1 MRRGTLTTLPSGLRV
16 ASRSLAQAQSLS
28 VGIWVNAGAR
38 DERDSE
44 MGIAHMLEHMAF
56 KGTER
61 RSARDIATEVENVGG
76 YMNAHTSREETAYY
90 LRLLPEYLDMGIDIL
105 ADILTKP
112 TMPDEEIERERG
124 VIIQEI
130 GQSQDTPDD
139 IVFDMFA
146 RASYGNH
153 TLGRPILG
161 SIDSVSGFSRDNLR
175 DFMSRHYGA
184 GQMLVTASGAIEHDD
199 FVKRVEQ
206 RLGHLA
212 TAEDTQRVLPDW
224 LGGRHIEARD
234 LEQTHIVIGLPSFGA
249 RDDRRFALM
258 VLSTLFGGG
267 MSSRLFQEVR
277 EKRGLCYSI
286 FSFASM
292 YSDSGHFG
300 VYAGTSAEQADEMLT
315 VTAQQLAELAAKVG
329 EDEVSR
335 AKAQLRASL
344 VMARE
349 SVSGCGDALARQIM
363 LFGAPVDDAEL
374 LDQIAAVDVETVR
387 DVAADL
393 IGGGQPAIAAIGPQ
407 SSIMENDRLAG
418 LFVGG
423 AA

>member
-1 MRRGTLTTLPSGLRV
+1 MRRGTLTTLPSGLRI

-146 RASYGNH
+146 RASYGDH

-175 DFMSRHYGA
+175 GFMSRHYGA

-199 FVKRVEQ
+199 FVRRVEQ

-212 TAEDTQRVLPDW
+212 TAKDTQRVSPDW

-374 LDQIAAVDVETVR
+374 LDQIAAVDAETVR

-418 LFVGG
+418 LLAGR

>member
-1 MRRGTLTTLPSGLRV
+1 MTNGMLTELGSGLKV
-16 ASRSLAQAQSLS
+16 ATRAMPQARSLS

-44 MGIAHMLEHMAF
+44 TGIAHMLEHMAF
-56 KGTER
+56 KGTKH

-105 ADILTKP
+105 ADILTEP

-130 GQSQDTPDD
+130 GQSLDTPDD

-146 RASYGNH
+146 KASYGTH

-161 SIDSVSGFSRDNLR
+161 SVDSVSGFSRDNLR
-175 DFMSRHYGA
+175 GFMARHYGA
-184 GQMLVTASGAIEHDD
+184 GQMLVTGSGAVDHDD
-199 FVKRVEQ
+199 FVGRVES
-206 RLGHLA
+206 RLSRLQ
-212 TAEDTQRVLPDW
+212 TAEHAERTAPQW
-224 LGGRHIEARD
+224 LGGRHVETRD
-234 LEQTHIVIGLPSFGA
+234 LEQTHLVIGLPSFGA
-249 RDDRRFALM
+249 TDERRYALM
-258 VLSTLFGGG
+258 LLSTLFGGG

-300 VYAGTSAEQADEMLT
+300 IYAGTSAAQADEMLS
-315 VTAQQLAELAAKVG
+315 VTASQLADLAAGVG
-329 EDEVSR
+329 PEELDR

-344 VMARE
+344 VMSRE
-349 SVSGCGDALARQIM
+349 SVAGCGDSLARQIM
-363 LFGAPVDDAEL
+363 LFGAPQDDGEL
-374 LDQIAAVDVETVR
+374 LERIADVSAKDVAG
-387 DVAADL
+387 VAADL
-393 IGGGQPAIAAIGPQ
+393 ITGGQPVIAAIGPE
-407 SSIMENDRLAG
+407 STIMSNETLAG
-418 LFVGG
+418 ILAGK
-423 AA
+423 A

>member
-1 MRRGTLTTLPSGLRV
+1 MSRGCLTELGSGLKV
-16 ASRSLAQAQSLS
+16 ATRALPQAQSLS

-44 MGIAHMLEHMAF
+44 TGIAHMLEHMAF
-56 KGTER
+56 KGTKR

-105 ADILTKP
+105 VDILTEP

-130 GQSQDTPDD
+130 GQSLDTPDD

-146 RASYGNH
+146 KASYGTH

-161 SIDSVSGFSRDNLR
+161 SVDSVSGFSRDNLKG
-175 DFMSRHYGA
+175 FMARHYGA
-184 GQMLVTASGAIEHDD
+184 GQMLVIGSGAVDHDD
-199 FVKRVEQ
+199 FVRRVDT
-206 RLGHLA
+206 RLAGLA
-212 TAEDTQRVLPDW
+212 GADHAARRAPEW

-234 LEQTHIVIGLPSFGA
+234 LEQTHLVIGLPSFGA
-249 RDDRRFALM
+249 QDERRYALM
-258 VLSTLFGGG
+258 LLSTLFGGG

-300 VYAGTSAEQADEMLT
+300 IYAGTSAEQANEMLS
-315 VTAQQLAELAAKVG
+315 VTASQLADLAAGVDA
-329 EDEVSR
+329 EELDR

-349 SVSGCGDALARQIM
+349 SVAGCGDSLARQIM
-363 LFGAPVDDAEL
+363 MFGAPQDDAEIL
-374 LDQIAAVDVETVR
+374 ERILGVSTDEVSH
-387 DVAADL
+387 VAADL
-393 IGGGQPAIAAIGPQ
+393 IAGGQPVITAIGPEAD
-407 SSIMENDRLAG
+407 IMSNEALAG
-418 LFVGG
+418 IFAGK
-423 AA
+423 A

>member
-1 MRRGTLTTLPSGLRV
+1 MSRGVLTELSSGLKV
-16 ASRSLAQAQSLS
+16 ATRAMPQAQSLS

-44 MGIAHMLEHMAF
+44 TGIAHMLEHMAF
-56 KGTER
+56 KGTKR

-90 LRLLPEYLDMGIDIL
+90 LRLLPEYLDMGVDIL
-105 ADILTKP
+105 ADILTEP

-130 GQSQDTPDD
+130 GQSLDTPDD

-146 RASYGNH
+146 KASYGGH

-161 SIDSVSGFSRDNLR
+161 SVDSVSGFSRDNLKG
-175 DFMSRHYGA
+175 FMERHYGA
-184 GQMLVTASGAIEHDD
+184 GQMLVTGSGAVDHDD
-199 FVKRVEQ
+199 FVRRVET
-206 RLGHLA
+206 RLGGLV
-212 TAEDTQRVLPDW
+212 TAQHAARNAPEW
-224 LGGRHIEARD
+224 LGGRHVETRD
-234 LEQTHIVIGLPSFGA
+234 LEQTHLVIGLPSFGVQ
-249 RDDRRFALM
+249 DERRYALM
-258 VLSTLFGGG
+258 LLSTLFGGG

-300 VYAGTSAEQADEMLT
+300 IYAGTSAAQANEMLSVAASQLADLAARVGADEL
-315 VTAQQLAELAAKVG
+315 E
-329 EDEVSR
+329 R

-349 SVSGCGDALARQIM
+349 SVAGCGDSLARQIM
-363 LFGAPVDDAEL
+363 MFGAPQDDAEI
-374 LDQIAAVDVETVR
+374 LDRILGVTADEASG
-387 DVAADL
+387 VAADL
-393 IGGGQPAIAAIGPQ
+393 IAGGTPVITAIGPEAE
-407 SSIMENDRLAG
+407 IMSNENLADIFEG
-418 LFVGG
+418 R
-423 AA
+423 A

>member
-1 MRRGTLTTLPSGLRV
+1 MSRGVLTELGSGLKIATR
-16 ASRSLAQAQSLS
+16 AMPQAQSLS

-38 DERDSE
+38 DERDGE
-44 MGIAHMLEHMAF
+44 TGIAHMLEHMAF
-56 KGTER
+56 KGTKR

-105 ADILTKP
+105 ADILTEP

-130 GQSQDTPDD
+130 GQSLDTPDD

-146 RASYGNH
+146 KASYGTH

-161 SIDSVSGFSRDNLR
+161 SVESVSGFSRDNLKG
-175 DFMSRHYGA
+175 FMARHYGA
-184 GQMLVTASGAIEHDD
+184 GQMLVTGSGAVDHDD
-199 FVKRVEQ
+199 FVRRVET
-206 RLGHLA
+206 RLGGLA
-212 TAEDTQRVLPDW
+212 TAQHAARSAPEW
-224 LGGRHIEARD
+224 LGGRHVETRD
-234 LEQTHIVIGLPSFGA
+234 LEQTHLVIGLPSFGA
-249 RDDRRFALM
+249 QDERRYALM
-258 VLSTLFGGG
+258 LLSTLFGGG

-300 VYAGTSAEQADEMLT
+300 IYAGTSAVQANEMLSVTASQLADLAAGVSADEL
-315 VTAQQLAELAAKVG
+315 
-329 EDEVSR
+329 DR

-349 SVSGCGDALARQIM
+349 SVAGCGDSLARQIM
-363 LFGAPVDDAEL
+363 MFGAPQDDAEIL
-374 LDQIAAVDVETVR
+374 ERIIAVSADDVSS
-387 DVAADL
+387 VAADL
-393 IGGGQPAIAAIGPQ
+393 IAGGQPVITAIGPEAR
-407 SSIMENDRLAG
+407 IMSNEALAG
-418 LFVGG
+418 IFAGK
-423 AA
+423 A

>member
-1 MRRGTLTTLPSGLRV
+1 MSRGILTELDSGLKV
-16 ASRSLAQAQSLS
+16 ATRALPQAQSLS

-44 MGIAHMLEHMAF
+44 TGIAHMLEHMAF
-56 KGTER
+56 KGTKR
-61 RSARDIATEVENVGG
+61 RSALDIATEVENVGG

-105 ADILTKP
+105 ADILTEP
-112 TMPDEEIERERG
+112 SMPDEEIERERG

-130 GQSQDTPDD
+130 GQSLDTPDD

-146 RASYGNH
+146 KASYGTH

-161 SIDSVSGFSRDNLR
+161 SVDSVSGFSRDNLKG
-175 DFMSRHYGA
+175 FMARHYGA
-184 GQMLVTASGAIEHDD
+184 GQMLVTGSGAVDHDD
-199 FVKRVEQ
+199 FVRRVET
-206 RLGHLA
+206 RLSGLE
-212 TAEDTQRVLPDW
+212 TAEHAIRSAPEW
-224 LGGRHIEARD
+224 LGGRHVETRD
-234 LEQTHIVIGLPSFGA
+234 LEQTHLVIGLPSFGA
-249 RDDRRFALM
+249 EDDRRYALM
-258 VLSTLFGGG
+258 LLSTLFGGG

-300 VYAGTSAEQADEMLT
+300 IYAGTSAAQANEMLSVTASQLADLAADVSADEL
-315 VTAQQLAELAAKVG
+315 
-329 EDEVSR
+329 DR

-349 SVSGCGDALARQIM
+349 SVAGCGDSLARQIM
-363 LFGAPVDDAEL
+363 IFGEPQDDAEI
-374 LDQIAAVDVETVR
+374 LDRISSVSAQEVSE
-387 DVAADL
+387 VAADL
-393 IGGGQPAIAAIGPQ
+393 IAGGQPVITAIGPEAE
-407 SSIMENDRLAG
+407 IMSNKDLAG
-418 LFVGG
+418 IFAGR
-423 AA
+423 A